1 MAERV
6 TVRVPASRGNVG
18 SGFDCLGLALAL
30 TVDVTLTVGQHEAAP
45 RHRMTRMVTTA
56 VRATFRAAGQF
67 APEALSM
74 EWAETGEALPPARGL
89 GISAAARAAG
99 MVGANALLGGPLSD
113 DDLLELG
120 ADLEGHADNMA
131 PALFGGLQVTVR
143 DGDRWRHL
151 AVPLPD
157 ELKVVLFV
165 PDFTM
170 PTRESRKR
178 LPRRLSREDVVYNL
192 GRAAMLVSALTQGRW
207 ELLDAATQDRI
218 HQPTRAKIF
227 SALYDIIDAA
237 KQGGA
242 HAGYLSGG
250 GSTVAALATEG
261 EERIARLMQQ
271 AAIARGYA
279 GRSVITAP
287 SAVGARVV
295 EP

>member
-1 MAERV
+1 MAKRV
-6 TVRVPASRGNVG
+6 TVRVPASSGNVG

-56 VRATFRAAGQF
+56 VRATFRAAGQP

-74 EWAETGEALPPARGL
+74 EWDETDALPAARGL
-89 GISAAARAAG
+89 GMSAAARAAG
-99 MVGANALLGGPLSD
+99 IVGANALLGGPLSD
-113 DDLLELG
+113 DELLELG

-143 DGDRWRHL
+143 EGGRWRHL

-271 AAIARGYA
+271 AAIARGYS
-279 GRSVITAP
+279 GRSVITSP